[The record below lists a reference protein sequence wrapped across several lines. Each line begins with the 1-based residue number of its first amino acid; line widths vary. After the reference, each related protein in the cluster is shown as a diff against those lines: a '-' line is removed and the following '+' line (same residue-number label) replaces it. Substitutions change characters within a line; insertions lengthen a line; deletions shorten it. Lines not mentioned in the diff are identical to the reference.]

1 MSYWNLES
9 AGSGQVKRINEVFMR
24 NCSRWKWCHQKYS
37 SFLFYFFSLLNVCMG
52 IINIYKYPRHV
63 SVCELSWKLLILG
76 SRSTCPI
83 IWISVHIGFRVRER
97 KFQGEKKVN
106 FLSPTD
112 FPFSVWKSLIQAWKY
127 LFTPIMLLERPQFF
141 ICYWTRACQW
151 GYLDHNVKMPW
162 CPPES
167 CCRK

>member
-9 AGSGQVKRINEVFMR
+9 ADSGQAKRINEVFMT

-52 IINIYKYPRHV
+52 IIAYISIQGMLVFVNCLESYRS
-63 SVCELSWKLLILG
+63 SVPDLLEQKSEFLFTLVLG
-76 SRSTCPI
+76 LEKENFK
-83 IWISVHIGFRVRER
+83 G
-97 KFQGEKKVN
+97 KKKVT
-106 FLSPTD
+106 FLSPTA

-127 LFTPIMLLERPQFF
+127 LFIHIMLLERPKFF
-141 ICYWTRACQW
+141 ICYRTRACQW